1 MYSGNMGVFMD
12 FKETVSKMT
21 DEEKVNMLTG
31 KDNWNTAEFGDI
43 PSVKMSDGPHGLR
56 VEKDS
61 KKKGLN
67 NSFVATCFPTA
78 SALSTTWNQSLIG
91 EVGEL
96 IGEEAAFSKV
106 NVVLGP
112 GVNIKRNPLCGRNFE
127 YYSEDPYLAGK
138 LGAAMIRGL
147 QKNGTGACV
156 KHFAANNQEY
166 RRMTVN
172 AVIDERALREIYLT
186 PFEIAVK
193 EGAPKMVMTSYN
205 RVNGV
210 YANENAHLLGI
221 LRNEWQFDGVVTSDW
236 GGCNSQ
242 VAGVKAGSDLSMPK
256 GRLFKDELIAALKNG
271 GIEKEL
277 VENSVNRIFKLQ
289 KETSGFGKAGES
301 GIEPDYNLQVAQK
314 AAEESI
320 VLLKNSILPLNHFDH
335 IVFIGDLVFDTPC
348 QGAGS
353 SKVNPRKK
361 ENLIDVVYNYELNVK
376 GALKGN
382 FLQDK
387 KCNLEFTKSDVAVVV
402 LGYPEGTESE
412 GRDRSGMS
420 LPEGQISLYRSIRAK
435 FSKVVAVVIAGS
447 AVDLKFA
454 DDCDALLYC
463 PLGGEKSCAAIMK
476 VLCGKTNPS
485 GKLAETF
492 PLSYDDVPTKGFSD
506 DFKTEYRESIYVGY
520 RYYEKAK
527 VPVLYPFGHGLSYTS
542 FMYSQ
547 AAADKNG
554 VRFTV
559 KNVGDYDGAETCQI
573 YVSKQESKVYRPVK
587 ELKGFIKVFLRA
599 GEQKTVTVPFD
610 DKTFRYFDVD
620 TGRFETEA
628 GNYKIYI
635 ASSSED
641 IRLSVA
647 VLISGTAKIN
657 RKDNIDNYF
666 SANIKDVD
674 SGEFYRVYGGAI
686 PEEGYDF
693 YKKNR
698 IKVNLNT
705 TVSDLRYA
713 KSGLARIIGR
723 HYYKKLKKIDKLPP
737 EANNVCMIAC
747 LPMRTIAN
755 FLDCSEVNTR
765 GLLNILNGKFFK
777 GLKLLLKK

>member
-1 MYSGNMGVFMD
+1 MD
-12 FKETVSKMT
+12 FIETVTKMT
-21 DEEKVNMLTG
+21 DEEKVNILTG
-31 KDNWNTAEFGDI
+31 KDTWNTADYGDI
-43 PSVKMSDGPHGLR
+43 ASVKMSDGPHGLR

-67 NSFVATCFPTA
+67 DSYTATCFPTA
-78 SALSTTWNQSLIG
+78 SALACTWNQSLIG

-96 IGEEAAFSKV
+96 IGEEAALSKV

-138 LGAAMIRGL
+138 LGAAMIKGL

-172 AVIDERALREIYLT
+172 AVVDERALREIYLT

-193 EGAPKMVMTSYN
+193 EGMPKMVMTAYN

-210 YANENAHLLGI
+210 YANENTHLLNI
-221 LRNEWQFDGVVTSDW
+221 LRNDWQFDGVVTSDW

-242 VAGVKAGSDLSMPK
+242 VAALKAGSDLSMPR
-256 GRLFKDELIAALKNG
+256 GRLFKDELLAALKNG
-271 GIEKEL
+271 EIEKDL
-277 VENSVNRIFKLQ
+277 VDTSVNRIFKLQ
-289 KETSGFGKAGES
+289 KETSESGKAGEH
-301 GIEPDYNLQVAQK
+301 GIEPDYNLQIAQK

-320 VLLKNSILPLNHFDH
+320 VLLKNNILPLNHFDP

-353 SKVNPRKK
+353 SRVHQRKK
-361 ENLIDVVYNYELNVK
+361 ENLIDLLYDYELNVK
-376 GALKGN
+376 SVLKDN
-382 FLQDK
+382 FTEDK
-387 KCNLEFTKSDVAVVV
+387 KCSVEISQSDVAVVV
-402 LGYPEGTESE
+402 LGYPDGTESE
-412 GRDRSGMS
+412 GRDRENMS
-420 LPEGQISLYRSIRAK
+420 LPESQKCLYRSIRSR
-435 FSKVVAVVIAGS
+435 FSKVVAVVISGS
-447 AVDLKFA
+447 AVELNFVN
-454 DDCDALLYC
+454 DCDALLYC
-463 PLGGEKSCAAIMK
+463 PLGGERTSAAIMK

-492 PLSYDDVPTKGFSD
+492 PLSFDDLPTNGFSD

-527 VPVLYPFGHGLSYTS
+527 VPVLYPFGHGLSYTTFS
-542 FMYSQ
+542 YSQ
-547 AAADKNG
+547 ALADKNG
-554 VRFTV
+554 VRFTI

-573 YVSKQESKVYRPVK
+573 YVSKQESKIYRPVK

-620 TGRFETEA
+620 TGRFEREA
-628 GNYKIYI
+628 GNYKIYV

-666 SANIKDVD
+666 SGTIKGIT
-674 SGEFYRVYGGAI
+674 SEEFYRVYGREV
-686 PEEGYDF
+686 PDEGYEF
-693 YKKNR
+693 YKKKR
-698 IKVNLNT
+698 IKVDLNT
-705 TVSDLRYA
+705 TVSDLRFA
-713 KSGLARIIGR
+713 KSMLARIIGR
-723 HYYKKLKKIDKLPP
+723 HYYKKLKKSEKLPP
-737 EANNVCMIAC
+737 KKANDLSMIAC
-747 LPMRTIAN
+747 LPTRTIAN
-755 FLDCSEVNTR
+755 FLDYSEVNAR
-765 GLLNILNGKFFK
+765 GLLEILNGKFFK